1 MTDRRLSEDH
11 PRDPH
16 STPWPEMLASFGFTA
31 AEEQQVADEAD
42 RMRGEVQRA
51 REAAIT
57 RIRTYLEALPDSVNL
72 GAEIAYSGAFR
83 SEDWPHAFY
92 PLLRT
97 DVEALLARVDQLTAE
112 RDDSD
117 EYVRR
122 AMEQRRDMAE
132 ERFIWQERGD
142 RAEATVERMKRT
154 NRMIN
159 AEAKKARERAESA
172 EAKVHAVETI
182 RVWRNEDGR
191 KFMFADEVAVALG
204 AITQEQLDTK
214 EDSDA

>member
-1 MTDRRLSEDH
+1 MTDRSVI
-11 PRDPH
+11 RDQAEHARRTNPQTDDAC
-16 STPWPEMLASFGFTA
+16 SAAAS
-31 AEEQQVADEAD
+31 
-42 RMRGEVQRA
+42 
-51 REAAIT
+51 

-92 PLLRT
+92 PLLRA

-122 AMEQRRDMAE
+122 AMEQRQQMAE

-182 RVWRNEDGR
+182 RVWRNEDGK

-204 AITQEQLDTK
+204 VVTQEQADTIAA
-214 EDSDA
+214 EEAPNA